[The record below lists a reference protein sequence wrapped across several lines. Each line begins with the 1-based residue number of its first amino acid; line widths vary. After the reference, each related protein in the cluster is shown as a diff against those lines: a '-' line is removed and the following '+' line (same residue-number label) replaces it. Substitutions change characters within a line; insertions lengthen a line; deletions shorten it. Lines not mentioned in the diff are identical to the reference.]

1 MSDLIERLRGP
12 IGPFIYDHPNG
23 IPLTIEAADEI
34 QRLRAD
40 KEKLRSFLERGG
52 IDSSSVLCSEDDGT
66 WEDENERL
74 QQLAHELRDWFRA
87 YPEDVFT
94 PLQGDPIK
102 KTGDYDT
109 KEKRTLITRASAA
122 MARHMIERIP
132 EKIRAAL
139 DEAHD
144 D

>member
-1 MSDLIERLRGP
+1 MRRTIIE
-12 IGPFIYDHPNG
+12 F
-23 IPLTIEAADEI
+23 EAHLCVEAEGKTKQQWADEI
-34 QRLRAD
+34 LEYMLD
-40 KEKLRSFLERGG
+40 KD
-52 IDSSSVLCSEDDGT
+52 IACSLHEPR
-66 WEDENERL
+66 DEEIERL

-87 YPEDVFT
+87 YPVDIFT